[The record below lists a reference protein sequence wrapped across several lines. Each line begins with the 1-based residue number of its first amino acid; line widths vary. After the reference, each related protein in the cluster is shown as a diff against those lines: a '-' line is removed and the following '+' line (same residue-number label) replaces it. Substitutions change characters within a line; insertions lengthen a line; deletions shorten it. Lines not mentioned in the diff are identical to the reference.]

1 MTRVRPA
8 FAALAAVVG
17 ILCVLLGLVAGRV
30 DRAVTSGEAARTV
43 ATAAL
48 ADTDVVAQASQAI
61 ARAAVAQGQEL
72 TDSRAGD
79 LAIAA
84 LQGPLE
90 SLAAQVLSSDQVRT
104 AVAAGITRV
113 ETRLIDELTARERAT
128 APFTVGVDIGAE
140 LNARLDEVPVV
151 GAFAPDLEIAP
162 VEVEVVDAATFDQ
175 VRAAY
180 AGIRFAGDWLA
191 WIGAALLAVGM
202 ALSRRRARYAGW
214 SVLGL
219 AVGALAVA
227 FAVGAVAP
235 RALASAMPGG
245 ESGGLG
251 AFVSTFLSD
260 SGLAG
265 LTDLMMQVGIVT
277 LVAAIVALVI
287 DRRRGA
293 TRDVSGAGSRAEA
306 TVRGS

>member
-1 MTRVRPA
+1 MERAEPSIISIAFSMSLALRFFILASAISRTWARVMEPA
-8 FAALAAVVG
+8 TETPGAL
-17 ILCVLLGLVAGRV
+17 
-30 DRAVTSGEAARTV
+30 E
-43 ATAAL
+43 
-48 ADTDVVAQASQAI
+48 
-61 ARAAVAQGQEL
+61 
-72 TDSRAGD
+72 
-79 LAIAA
+79 
-84 LQGPLE
+84 PLE

-113 ETRLIDELTARERAT
+113 ETRLVDELTARERAT

-175 VRAAY
+175 VRTAY

-235 RALASAMPGG
+235 RIA
-245 ESGGLG
+245 
-251 AFVSTFLSD
+251 
-260 SGLAG
+260 
-265 LTDLMMQVGIVT
+265 
-277 LVAAIVALVI
+277 
-287 DRRRGA
+287 
-293 TRDVSGAGSRAEA
+293 
-306 TVRGS
+306 